1 MEEFIAAEKQL
12 TIEIEEILR
21 GQDENTKMAKKAG
34 KLIMSTLSS
43 FRKLIREKG
52 FKCDEDEI
60 YFFKNIKPKIQA
72 YLIFFSILTEFETSK
87 YHMSDEEMNNLIEKK
102 MRMFRYLIRE
112 NLDFVTYYKEG
123 LTHLD
128 RLYFL
133 RPSDIQKVTRHT
145 ANMMLDPEFNTTY
158 DAVAANIIAHK
169 LLLNYLFPE
178 QQNKIK
184 IPKVAK
190 LKWTGSKA
198 DFIELVYGLQSTT
211 AVKGGDVEIKEL
223 CQALQSIF
231 EVQIDDPYR
240 VFIDIC
246 NRKMT
251 LLKFIPKME
260 EGILSKIEEG
270 DRLD

>member
-12 TIEIEEILR
+12 TNEIEEILR

-34 KLIMSTLSS
+34 KLIMSTLTS
-43 FRKLIREKG
+43 FRKIIRDKG
-52 FKCDEDEI
+52 FKRDEDEI
-60 YFFKNIKPKIQA
+60 FFFKNIKPKIQA

-87 YHMSDEEMNNLIEKK
+87 YHMIDEEMNNLIEKK
-102 MRMFRYLIRE
+102 MRMFRHLIRE
-112 NLDFVTYYKEG
+112 NLDFVTYYTEG

-133 RPSDIQKVTRHT
+133 RPADIQKVTRHST
-145 ANMMLDPEFNTTY
+145 SVMLDPEFNTTY
-158 DAVAANIIAHK
+158 DGVAANIIAHK

-184 IPKVAK
+184 IPKVHK
-190 LKWTGSKA
+190 LKWTASKA
-198 DFIELVYGLQSTT
+198 DFIELVYGLQATL

-223 CQALQSIF
+223 CQALHSIF

-240 VFIDIC
+240 IFIDITG
-246 NRKMT
+246 RKMT
-251 LLKFIPKME
+251 KLKFIPKME
-260 EGILSKIEEG
+260 DGLLRKIDEANEFK
-270 DRLD
+270 